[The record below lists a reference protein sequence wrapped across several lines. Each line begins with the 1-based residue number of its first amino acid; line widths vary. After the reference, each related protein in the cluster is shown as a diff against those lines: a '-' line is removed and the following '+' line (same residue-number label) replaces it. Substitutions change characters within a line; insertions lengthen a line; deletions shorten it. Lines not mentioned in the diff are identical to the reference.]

1 MAAIIQ
7 DPRQPPPWSGPA
19 KPSTDS
25 VPVSRPDPG
34 FRPAS
39 FPFQSPDNPNLFPP
53 VCLRSHWDPTK
64 IYQRTLPNAHVSVP
78 LDPRPYTKVCMEYK
92 TTQEFQQAPRPADG
106 VVFPMGG
113 SVYPPTRYREAIDE
127 ESQLRGLDRPLGTC
141 ERDDFVPPRSGNMYV
156 ANSTVPERPPPNS
169 RFIDELAFPKACM
182 RDGVYDCVAEAQ
194 KVAWDLSPLPFNNA
208 TKQNRYGVN
217 RIDLVK
223 RSVRQQSFEQAI
235 RPVPQPIPTGMQ
247 SLS

>member
-1 MAAIIQ
+1 
-7 DPRQPPPWSGPA
+7 
-19 KPSTDS
+19 
-25 VPVSRPDPG
+25 
-34 FRPAS
+34 
-39 FPFQSPDNPNLFPP
+39 
-53 VCLRSHWDPTK
+53 
-64 IYQRTLPNAHVSVP
+64 
-78 LDPRPYTKVCMEYK
+78 MEYK

-141 ERDDFVPPRSGNMYV
+141 ERDEFVPPRSGNMYV

-217 RIDLVK
+217 RIDLVT
-223 RSVRQQSFEQAI
+223 RRVVGGQPI

>member
-1 MAAIIQ
+1 
-7 DPRQPPPWSGPA
+7 
-19 KPSTDS
+19 
-25 VPVSRPDPG
+25 
-34 FRPAS
+34 
-39 FPFQSPDNPNLFPP
+39 
-53 VCLRSHWDPTK
+53 
-64 IYQRTLPNAHVSVP
+64 
-78 LDPRPYTKVCMEYK
+78 MEYK

-141 ERDDFVPPRSGNMYV
+141 ERDDFVPPRSGNMYTP
-156 ANSTVPERPPPNS
+156 NSTVPDRPPPNS

-182 RDGVYDCVAEAQ
+182 RDGVYDCVAQAQ
-194 KVAWDLSPLPFNNA
+194 QVAWDLSPLPFNNA

-217 RIDLVK
+217 RIDLVT
-223 RSVRQQSFEQAI
+223 RRVAGGQAI
-235 RPVPQPIPTGMQ
+235 RSVPQQSLGQNIRSVPQQSLGQNIRSVPQQSLGQNIRSVPQPIPTSMQ